1 MIRYL
6 VPRREDYTIREFLEL
21 WGKPLTGRMTVEHY
35 EDLANRRALPSGAYI
50 FSALDH
56 LTPSGRD
63 LVSAVAGR
71 VHGAGPG
78 FRVLNSP
85 DRALLR
91 FELLE
96 ELHRLGMNSHR
107 ALRADGPLGGLRYPV
122 FVRDERWHTGALSPL
137 LQTRGELEAAL
148 GRAIVRGH
156 RLGDLLAVEFTETA
170 DSDGV
175 YRKYAAFRVGSA
187 IVPRSVAVAR
197 RWMLKYE
204 SSEHSE
210 SSYREERSYVCEN
223 PHEHALRRIFD
234 VAGVE
239 YGRVDYSMKDGAPV
253 VWEINLNPVIGRG
266 LRTSTVLSGRL
277 RAQREETKA
286 HFYARFLA
294 AFDAIG
300 GGTGQESVEAPFPA
314 DATSAVTRVENP
326 CRFALARKMLRPV
339 RPLIDGVAGAASPIL
354 LSASRLLQRRS

>member
-1 MIRYL
+1 M
-6 VPRREDYTIREFLEL
+6 
-21 WGKPLTGRMTVEHY
+21 
-35 EDLANRRALPSGAYI
+35 PSG
-50 FSALDH
+50 H
-56 LTPSGRD
+56 VPPR
-63 LVSAVAGR
+63 
-71 VHGAGPG
+71 
-78 FRVLNSP
+78 
-85 DRALLR
+85 
-91 FELLE
+91 
-96 ELHRLGMNSHR
+96 
-107 ALRADGPLGGLRYPV
+107 
-122 FVRDERWHTGALSPL
+122 
-137 LQTRGELEAAL
+137 LEAAIRL
-148 GRAIVRGH
+148 TQDGDCTTAARRIV
-156 RLGDLLAVEFTETA
+156 AVAEHLTAATEA
-170 DSDGV
+170 LRD
-175 YRKYAAFRVGSA
+175 
-187 IVPRSVAVAR
+187 SVAVAR

-300 GGTGQESVEAPFPA
+300 GGSGQESVEAPFPA